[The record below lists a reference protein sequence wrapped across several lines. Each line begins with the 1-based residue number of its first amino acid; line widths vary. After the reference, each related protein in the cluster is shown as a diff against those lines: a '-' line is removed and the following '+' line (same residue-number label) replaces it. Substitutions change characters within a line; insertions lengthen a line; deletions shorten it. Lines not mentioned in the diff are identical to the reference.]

1 MQGEIIIFL
10 NLLKKT
16 LDVPSKLCYTVI
28 TVKEHLNESP
38 RVGGERSNMEE
49 MTDRQLNFIVSLII
63 DKLESCKD
71 MDEIKKAL
79 EEIKGMLKKEKAN
92 D

>member
-1 MQGEIIIFL
+1 
-10 NLLKKT
+10 
-16 LDVPSKLCYTVI
+16 
-28 TVKEHLNESP
+28 
-38 RVGGERSNMEE
+38 MEE

-63 DKLESCKD
+63 DKLESCND
-71 MDEIKKAL
+71 MGEVKKAL

>member
-1 MQGEIIIFL
+1 
-10 NLLKKT
+10 
-16 LDVPSKLCYTVI
+16 
-28 TVKEHLNESP
+28 
-38 RVGGERSNMEE
+38 MEE

-63 DKLESCKD
+63 DKLESFKN

-92 D
+92 E